1 MHVKTPA
8 DTPAHVSGGAKPN
21 RLYNSQEARA
31 LLGGISE
38 STFRRLTGGRDGQP
52 PRLRA
57 VKQGAY
63 VYVPQDAIDEYIAS
77 LPSAAEEQDC
87 TSPSEAA

>member
-8 DTPAHVSGGAKPN
+8 DTPTHVSPGSALN
-21 RLYNSQEARA
+21 RLYNSQEARV

-38 STFRRLTGGRDGQP
+38 STFRRLTSRRDGQP

-63 VYVPQDAIDEYIAS
+63 VYISQAAIDEYIAS
-77 LPSAAEEQDC
+77 LPSAVE
-87 TSPSEAA
+87 EAA

>member
-8 DTPAHVSGGAKPN
+8 DTPAHVSDERKLQ
-21 RLYNSQEARA
+21 RLYNSQEARV

-38 STFRRLTGGRDGQP
+38 STFRRLTARSRDGQP

-77 LPSAAEEQDC
+77 LPTVANSAA
-87 TSPSEAA
+87 